1 MKQIKLRP
9 DEQEAFAM
17 AALAY
22 RYDPKEGPA
31 PVTSRQLLARAVSRT
46 TTTTSGPRSTAFRKH
61 HQGGLRGRNKQGRRA
76 TTRAV
81 NGIDQT

>member
-1 MKQIKLRP
+1 MLNQFDAVNDQRECMKQIKLRP

-31 PVTSRQLLARAVSRT
+31 PVTSSQLLSPRRVRT
-46 TTTTSGPRSTAFRKH
+46 TTTTCGLPSTAFKKTRSR
-61 HQGGLRGRNKQGRRA
+61 GLA
-76 TTRAV
+76 WP
-81 NGIDQT
+81 